1 MNTKKV
7 WLQIIVNIISLA
19 VSPFYLILA
28 GSYVGYMVYLVTAEV
43 KMGILL
49 LVPMFIFLPV
59 IVAGC
64 LLVIL
69 RIILLITCFRAKKS
83 ISSEDGPSTR
93 KFVAAFILTIID
105 AIVTFSV
112 LTFDALAFLAAIGDM
127 ANKQLLGNL
136 NEGLAGFIMFFIL
149 AFAAVPVIIRVG
161 LGIASALF
169 NVSDSKKCSTNKI
182 DG

>member
-7 WLQIIVNIISLA
+7 WLQIIVNLISLA

-28 GSYVGYMVYLVTAEV
+28 VAYVGYMIYLVSAEV

-59 IVAGC
+59 ILAGC

-69 RIILLITCFRAKKS
+69 RIILVITCFRAKKS

-112 LTFDALAFLAAIGDM
+112 LTFDALASLAAFGDM
-127 ANKQLLGNL
+127 ANKQLLGKL
-136 NEGLAGFIMFFIL
+136 DEGLAGFIMFFIL
-149 AFAAVPVIIRVG
+149 SFAAVPVIIRVG

-169 NVSDSKKCSTNKI
+169 NVSDSKKYSTNRI
-182 DG
+182 GG